1 MLSFGSTT
9 TSIIQK
15 FPIPLAGAEIIPEL
29 GPTRVNLACRF
40 MDALAQIAD
49 ATRGTDWEDKL
60 FLVGGAVRDELLG
73 LPRANDFDI
82 VLQGDAA
89 ALARFLHE
97 QGQASTPVTYPRFG
111 TAMVRVGDA
120 TIEIVT
126 ARKESYV
133 EDSRKPSVTPTTLED
148 DVKRR
153 DFTIN
158 TLMRSIHG
166 GPIVDLLGTGIEDLE
181 NRILRTPLDPIE
193 TFSDDPLRMVR
204 AIRFRSQFSLSPAP
218 GLFDAIRSSVERLR
232 IVSYER
238 IRDEFEKMLV
248 GNNPVGA
255 LHDLM
260 ETGLLNI
267 FAPEFSDGI
276 GIEQGSYHSKDV
288 WGHTLDVVREATG
301 KGLTV
306 VLGALFHDIGK
317 PQTRTVE
324 PDGRVRFFGHEV
336 EGEKIT
342 RRVMRRMKFANDVI
356 DGVAAIVR
364 NHMRL
369 GSAVPF
375 TPAAARRLRR
385 DLGDMVEPLLEVCE
399 ADASAL
405 ARIPKGIDFAD
416 VRAKLAQV
424 GQAVENRTFD
434 SPLSGAEIMEIT
446 GLEQGPEVGRLKRM
460 LSDAVVDGRIAP
472 DDREAAKALLRE

>member
-1 MLSFGSTT
+1 
-9 TSIIQK
+9 
-15 FPIPLAGAEIIPEL
+15 
-29 GPTRVNLACRF
+29 V
-40 MDALAQIAD
+40 DALAQIAE
-49 ATRGTDWEDKL
+49 ATRGTDWEGKL

-73 LPRANDFDI
+73 LPTSGDFDI

-89 ALARFLHE
+89 ELARFLHE
-97 QGQASTPVTYPRFG
+97 DGIASTPVTYPRFG
-111 TAMVRVGDA
+111 TAMVRIADT

-126 ARKESYV
+126 ARRESYF
-133 EDSRKPSVTPTTLED
+133 EESRKPSVTPATLED

-166 GPIVDLLGTGIEDLE
+166 GPVVDLLGTGIEDLE
-181 NRILRTPLDPIE
+181 NRILRTPLDPVE

-204 AIRFRSQFSLSPAP
+204 AIRFKAQFDLKPGP
-218 GLFDAIRSSVERLR
+218 GLFEAIRASTERLR
-232 IVSYER
+232 IVSFER

-248 GNNPVGA
+248 GKNPTAA
-255 LHDLM
+255 LLDLM
-260 ETGLLNI
+260 DTGLLDV
-267 FAPEFSDGI
+267 FAPEFSASVGV
-276 GIEQGSYHSKDV
+276 EQGSYHSKDV
-288 WGHTLDVVREATG
+288 WGHTLDVVRQAQG
-301 KGLTV
+301 RSLV
-306 VLGALFHDIGK
+306 VLLGALFHDIGK
-317 PQTRTVE
+317 PQTRSVE
-324 PDGRVRFFGHEV
+324 PNGRVRFFNHEV

-356 DGVAAIVR
+356 DDVAIIVR

-385 DLGDMVEPLLEVCE
+385 DLGHLVEPLLEVCE

-405 ARIPKGIDFAD
+405 ARTPKGIDFAD

-434 SPLSGAEIMEIT
+434 SPLSGAEIMAIM
-446 GLEQGPEVGRLKRM
+446 GLEPGPEVGKLKQM
-460 LSDAVVDGRIAP
+460 LSDAVVEGRIAP
-472 DDREAAKALLRE
+472 DDREAAEAMLRE